1 MRPRIFLFVAVLL
14 LLAWL
19 VARSLFAPPPP
30 ETTLSFSV
38 RADLG
43 WQDTGVSVRP
53 GDTLAVR
60 HVSGEWCPW
69 PEGCADGLGV
79 GGDPGCDC
87 NLLLGASHGALIGRV
102 GDARPFL
109 VGNDFLYRM
118 GGTGTLFLMI
128 NDRNRFDNTGQIVVQ
143 IRQSS

>member
-1 MRPRIFLFVAVLL
+1 MRSRVLFFAAALIL
-14 LLAWL
+14 IAWL
-19 VARSLFAPPPP
+19 VARLLFAPPPP
-30 ETTLSFSV
+30 QTTLSFTA

-43 WQDTGVSVRP
+43 WQDTGVSVRL

-60 HVSGEWCPW
+60 YVSGEWCPW

-79 GGDPGCDC
+79 EGDPGCDC

-109 VGNDFLYRM
+109 VGNDFLRRM
-118 GGTGTLFLMI
+118 GETGSLFLMI
-128 NDRNRFDNTGQIVVQ
+128 NDRNRLDNTGQIVVQ